1 MPKGVAKGRSK
12 GKTPARR
19 KLQLDSSTTTSD
31 RGQSSRPVAS
41 ASQSRPPVDLASPE
55 KPSGKIPPPPLL
67 YKDGDTFSS
76 VLEKYSGWKGNRLTP
91 RKRELLYYI
100 MVYHDDGDDDGEKG
114 DDEKDVSQRMG
125 IEGASEIIKE
135 SRVPKS
141 VRKDAQVVGDDSEG
155 VGEGRAVGKQVHMTT
170 KERFGARKAASL
182 SEVESVVVGGDE
194 SEGVGDGRLRKLV
207 SVGGTEVHAVLS
219 EGEEVS
225 VGGEEGRVGR
235 SPSEADTPSRKS
247 YLSSSDSGE
256 SGDDDDSDFQ
266 LSDRDERNDY
276 EGYEERD
283 SESDFLS
290 ELEEEEEEEEDE
302 VRGRRYIRARSQ
314 RSGRRLRGGQ
324 RGRRRRMG
332 IGKASS
338 SRSRSPIDGG
348 AGGRR

>member
-19 KLQLDSSTTTSD
+19 KLQLDSSSTTSD
-31 RGQSSRPVAS
+31 RGPSSRPVAS
-41 ASQSRPPVDLASPE
+41 GSQSRPPIDLSSPE

-91 RKRELLYYI
+91 SKRELLYYT

-114 DDEKDVSQRMG
+114 DDENDVSQRMG
-125 IEGASEIIKE
+125 TEGASEIIKE

-141 VRKDAQVVGDDSEG
+141 VRKDAQVVGRLVGEWGMIVTG
-155 VGEGRAVGKQVHMTT
+155 VGEGRAVGKQVHVAT

-182 SEVESVVVGGDE
+182 PEGESVVVGGDE

-225 VGGEEGRVGR
+225 VGGGGLGWEEVPRR
-235 SPSEADTPSRKS
+235 QIPLLES

-256 SGDDDDSDFQ
+256 SGDDDDDSDFQ
-266 LSDRDERNDY
+266 LSDRDERND
-276 EGYEERD
+276 
-283 SESDFLS
+283 
-290 ELEEEEEEEEDE
+290 
-302 VRGRRYIRARSQ
+302 
-314 RSGRRLRGGQ
+314 
-324 RGRRRRMG
+324 
-332 IGKASS
+332 
-338 SRSRSPIDGG
+338 
-348 AGGRR
+348 

>member
-19 KLQLDSSTTTSD
+19 KLQLESSTTTSD
-31 RGQSSRPVAS
+31 RGPSSRPGPS
-41 ASQSRPPVDLASPE
+41 GSQSRPPIDLASPE
-55 KPSGKIPPPPLL
+55 KPSGKIPPPPIL

-76 VLEKYSGWKGNRLTP
+76 VLEKYSGWKGKRLTP
-91 RKRELLYYI
+91 RKQELLYYT
-100 MVYHDDGDDDGEKG
+100 MFYHDDGDDDGEKG

-141 VRKDAQVVGDDSEG
+141 SKAESVREDAQVVGEASGGVGDDSEG
-155 VGEGRAVGKQVHMTT
+155 VGEGRAVGKKVHVTT

-182 SEVESVVVGGDE
+182 SEVESAVVGGDE
-194 SEGVGDGRLRKLV
+194 SEGVGDGRLQKLV
-207 SVGGTEVHAVLS
+207 SVGGTEVYALVS
-219 EGEEVS
+219 EREEVS

-247 YLSSSDSGE
+247 YLSSSDSEE
-256 SGDDDDSDFQ
+256 SGDADDDSDFQ

-283 SESDFLS
+283 SESDFP
-290 ELEEEEEEEEDE
+290 
-302 VRGRRYIRARSQ
+302 
-314 RSGRRLRGGQ
+314 SGGGV
-324 RGRRRRMG
+324 G
-332 IGKASS
+332 
-338 SRSRSPIDGG
+338 
-348 AGGRR
+348 